1 MTIQICKI
9 ILHKKEGIVY
19 FYNLKNGQYFYKT
32 TPNLLKKSVSFFK
45 LARKFAHCLD
55 RATDVPGE
63 LGQPLKALNSIAPSD
78 RSKVKMDDV
87 STFVT
92 AESSGKTQLWRESY
106 ADLFAVGFMSLD
118 PKYDTAALRESL
130 IKLREKRKEQDPT
143 HNSVCW
149 LQYSKSQPFPQKGS
163 DVYSWANNIRIKA
176 PCELK

>member
-1 MTIQICKI
+1 M
-9 ILHKKEGIVY
+9 VWDSADAY
-19 FYNLKNGQYFYKT
+19 
-32 TPNLLKKSVSFFK
+32 
-45 LARKFAHCLD
+45 
-55 RATDVPGE
+55 
-63 LGQPLKALNSIAPSD
+63 
-78 RSKVKMDDV
+78 DV

-92 AESSGKTQLWRESY
+92 AESSSKTQLWRESY